1 MMKIMMMMMMISV
14 IINLREYNNKKKNL
28 KIVTLAFC
36 FPVLSCMLL
45 IDNEDNDAEIRD
57 ENSEYL
63 SDIEINET
71 NIVQAINEIKNGAA
85 AGPDVC
91 FVTCIVLILQVMDNP
106 GHSLFVGGSIHLDSI
121 RPPDPDDD
129 EEDEEEK
136 RQREAEIQGMLAN
149 AFDDLEEEDSFANT
163 HSRYSAVSNRSH
175 GYGNSHPDTP
185 RPVHPLQYTNDYPG
199 NAAERE
205 VMNDE
210 SYAMNN
216 CSTQSHGGESHPSD
230 SRSQTPWSDES
241 NDHSNRFKSLSY
253 QETARDSF
261 LYTNGEDGS
270 NNQRHLF
277 LGQRG
282 ENDCETPVYD
292 AQNLKSGDG
301 VSHSEEFRIAEGSY
315 EQLKLLYE
323 ARGRELDNLTAEL
336 SKVKSEKLREV
347 RILQHQLS
355 LVTAE
360 CETKKSNFNHCQIL
374 LSEKEEMVR
383 KLKLEVVDL
392 EKKNQEIDSA
402 NKKIKVE
409 LEVAES
415 VVSSLE
421 CQVSQLRAAD
431 CLSKNQQLHED
442 FVKKLRQGNQEER
455 DLLMNKIQ
463 SLQKESDTHQREAQT
478 LRDELKSMRK
488 IHDDLLVEKT
498 ETTTRLTVTIRTLQN
513 QYEDLLQSHDSHK
526 IIDLQLRNKS
536 LESEK
541 GQLGERVKM
550 LEAELEKAKEEIKG
564 YDSAVMIGLFSDAM
578 PGVEDSMS
586 ILGIKKTLN
595 YDDTTRE
602 EPKKLPKEP
611 LNEAQLIVKM
621 KDELKRSLAANK
633 TKRDAIAR
641 LQEDI
646 REKQNQLRK
655 VQSDLKS
662 SQTETKELKE
672 ELLKLKFKESETTER
687 NQKESNDVDLKNAKA
702 ENISL
707 KQELITL
714 YVAFGD
720 MKKQAVEFSNFVI
733 SLSAKLDGNLVE
745 VPDNFTGYCNKLLK
759 TAEKYVDLV
768 TDFEQHQKIISDLRE
783 KVSKLQEESGVW
795 EQRVRAI
802 EAKVTASL
810 KMIKTALIDESKASE
825 YTHAL
830 HILQKLLEEIKQQV
844 EIMTENSFNIQG
856 KNIYLEDKLRT
867 VELEVE
873 KQRQE
878 MARLTEEKE
887 SFREEMTTLS
897 KKKDEEKALALQ
909 SCQDTYLKFHEDA
922 VKELEVRFNAEY
934 ENTGAKLKQEISRLA
949 EELSNVKG
957 LYLNVCEERNELEEQ
972 LKKQIGSVNNIS
984 TSEATNTAGQGKP
997 LELSSSHSVEDIRL
1011 YKKRI
1016 ECLEGELENV
1026 RLKHDEDMK
1035 RFVAEKKQLS
1045 ELYQMKTNDKEM
1057 SNETSLKE
1065 LKEKCSALENAN
1077 SILKEKIKHWED
1089 VSPVLNSN
1097 SDVGENALP
1106 RGHEKCQEL
1115 LKMQRSRFDAER
1127 EELQSQFQKELGDL
1141 KDRLRVSNEL
1151 RAKEVEAVNFHKDAL
1166 QEQEKIMKSL
1176 RDDLATQREG
1186 VKIRDQ
1192 ESEQEVRKLTDMI
1205 MNLESEAREQQEE
1218 FNEIKAKLQKELQ
1231 NRISDEHFMKQKIKL
1246 LEEAAASSK
1255 LVSAKY
1261 DSLRRKFKEYHK
1273 ASEHQREFQKCEIN
1287 RLDEEFVTFK
1297 ETWIKRVKDFVE
1309 RAKKR
1314 FSASSEST
1322 ISELKKCELE
1332 LTYDRIYRVRLKVEE
1347 DLKAILNMSV
1357 KWEVSTK
1364 VVQLESLLA
1373 SKSSTIR
1380 DSPSISSARVSPHLT
1395 YVRPPRPCPFT
1406 AVWSHLLRYSM
1417 AVSTV
1422 QDLSSLEDA
1431 FNQKMSALQIMSDI
1445 RGHWGG
1451 DTVDEFEA
1459 LKKELQ
1465 LMHQEVSLQK
1475 KVIAQGRSDVKAA
1488 FSLLEQIQQLSSVV
1502 SHMQE
1507 NLPGHLPQTGK
1518 NQCGV
1523 SKNNKSDKEK
1533 DAGKSTSQ
1541 EKAPVKGNS
1550 GKSKQIP
1557 SIQYITVEEFDGVSK
1572 YIKGRLLYE
1581 QVNNAVDEVN
1591 KAIETKYSLM
1601 ARPRAKLS
1609 EFDMKIVTAFKLQ
1622 ENKETKGFYFVV
1634 DNDIKRW
1641 SNLKLDPAG
1650 RSMLTVLRTL
1660 KRLREIRGPGSLIR
1674 YAVS

>member
-1 MMKIMMMMMMISV
+1 
-14 IINLREYNNKKKNL
+14 
-28 KIVTLAFC
+28 
-36 FPVLSCMLL
+36 
-45 IDNEDNDAEIRD
+45 
-57 ENSEYL
+57 
-63 SDIEINET
+63 
-71 NIVQAINEIKNGAA
+71 
-85 AGPDVC
+85 
-91 FVTCIVLILQVMDNP
+91 MDNP

-149 AFDDLEEEDSFANT
+149 AFDDLEEDDSFANT

-185 RPVHPLQYTNDYPG
+185 RPMHPLQYANDYPG

-205 VMNDE
+205 VINDE
-210 SYAMNN
+210 SGAMNN
-216 CSTQSHGGESHPSD
+216 CSAQSHDGESHPSD

-270 NNQRHLF
+270 SNQRHLF
-277 LGQRG
+277 LGQTR
-282 ENDCETPVYD
+282 ENDTETSLYN
-292 AQNLKSGDG
+292 AQNLKSAEKYKSIVNIDGDNS

-336 SKVKSEKLREV
+336 SKVKSDKLREV

-355 LVTAE
+355 LATAE

-392 EKKNQEIDSA
+392 EKKNQEIDSV
-402 NKKIKVE
+402 NKKIKIE

-455 DLLMNKIQ
+455 DMLMNKIQ
-463 SLQKESDTHQREAQT
+463 SVQKESDAHQQENRT

-498 ETTTRLTVTIRTLQN
+498 ETTTRLTVTIRTLQK

-541 GQLGERVKM
+541 HQLGERVKT

-564 YDSAVMIGLFSDAM
+564 YDSAIMIGLFSDAM

-611 LNEAQLIVKM
+611 LNEAQLILKI

-641 LQEDI
+641 LQEDV

-672 ELLKLKFKESETTER
+672 ELLKLKLKESESQLGR
-687 NQKESNDVDLKNAKA
+687 NQKESSDVDLKIAKT

-720 MKKQAVEFSNFVI
+720 MKNQAVEFSNFVV
-733 SLSAKLDGNLVE
+733 SFNAKCDGNRVQ

-759 TAEKYVDLV
+759 TAEKYVDLI
-768 TDFEQHQKIISDLRE
+768 TNFEQHQKVISDLRE
-783 KVSKLQEESGVW
+783 KVLKLQEESGVW
-795 EQRVRAI
+795 EQRIHAI
-802 EAKVTASL
+802 EVKVTASL
-810 KMIKTALIDESKASE
+810 KMIKTALVDESKASE

-844 EIMTENSFNIQG
+844 EIMTENSFGIQG
-856 KNIYLEDKLRT
+856 KNTYLEDKLRT

-887 SFREEMTTLS
+887 SLREEMTALS

-972 LKKQIGSVNNIS
+972 LKKQSGSVNNIS
-984 TSEATNTAGQGKP
+984 VSEGTNAAGQGKP
-997 LELSSSHSVEDIRL
+997 LGLSSSHSVEDIRL

-1016 ECLEGELENV
+1016 EGLERELENV
-1026 RLKHDEDMK
+1026 RIKHEEDIK
-1035 RFVAEKKQLS
+1035 RFVAEKKRLG
-1045 ELYQMKTNDKEM
+1045 ELHEMKTSDKEM
-1057 SNETSLKE
+1057 ISETSSKEKE
-1065 LKEKCSALENAN
+1065 LKEKCSVLENAN

-1097 SDVGENALP
+1097 SAAGENALLG
-1106 RGHEKCQEL
+1106 GHEKCQEL
-1115 LKMQRSRFDAER
+1115 LRMQRSRFDAER

-1141 KDRLRVSNEL
+1141 KDRLKVSNEL

-1166 QEQEKIMKSL
+1166 QEQEKILKSL
-1176 RDDLATQREG
+1176 RDDLATEREG
-1186 VKIRDQ
+1186 AKIRDQ

-1218 FNEIKAKLQKELQ
+1218 FNETKAKLQKELQ

-1246 LEEAAASSK
+1246 LEEEAASSK
-1255 LVSAKY
+1255 TVSAKY
-1261 DSLRRKFKEYHK
+1261 KSLRRIFKEYHE
-1273 ASEHQREFQKCEIN
+1273 ASQHQREFQKCEIS
-1287 RLDEEFVTFK
+1287 RLDNEF
-1297 ETWIKRVKDFVE
+1297 ETVNKTWVKRVEDYVE
-1309 RAKKR
+1309 EVKKR
-1314 FSASSEST
+1314 FSASLESA
-1322 ISELKKCELE
+1322 ISVLKKCEHVDE
-1332 LTYDRIYRVRLKVEE
+1332 RIYRTRLELEE
-1347 DLKAILNMSV
+1347 VLKSYVNFSV
-1357 KWEVSTK
+1357 KW
-1364 VVQLESLLA
+1364 
-1373 SKSSTIR
+1373 
-1380 DSPSISSARVSPHLT
+1380 
-1395 YVRPPRPCPFT
+1395 F
-1406 AVWSHLLRYSM
+1406 
-1417 AVSTV
+1417 
-1422 QDLSSLEDA
+1422 
-1431 FNQKMSALQIMSDI
+1431 
-1445 RGHWGG
+1445 
-1451 DTVDEFEA
+1451 
-1459 LKKELQ
+1459 
-1465 LMHQEVSLQK
+1465 
-1475 KVIAQGRSDVKAA
+1475 
-1488 FSLLEQIQQLSSVV
+1488 
-1502 SHMQE
+1502 
-1507 NLPGHLPQTGK
+1507 
-1518 NQCGV
+1518 
-1523 SKNNKSDKEK
+1523 
-1533 DAGKSTSQ
+1533 
-1541 EKAPVKGNS
+1541 
-1550 GKSKQIP
+1550 
-1557 SIQYITVEEFDGVSK
+1557 
-1572 YIKGRLLYE
+1572 
-1581 QVNNAVDEVN
+1581 
-1591 KAIETKYSLM
+1591 
-1601 ARPRAKLS
+1601 
-1609 EFDMKIVTAFKLQ
+1609 
-1622 ENKETKGFYFVV
+1622 
-1634 DNDIKRW
+1634 
-1641 SNLKLDPAG
+1641 
-1650 RSMLTVLRTL
+1650 
-1660 KRLREIRGPGSLIR
+1660 
-1674 YAVS
+1674 